1 MNMWGLRLLFP
12 ELLVDRIM
20 ERGLSS
26 WGLSF
31 ASQIDFPPLWPGTSP
46 PRRLL
51 RLCSSGSGTSLM
63 WSLPTKETVWCA
75 PHHNAGFRLWL
86 PCLNA
91 TLPCSSSPPHGSH
104 PQSSTVQWVP
114 YHTSPLPISQ
124 LAPLYQG
131 REVSVHPKYAVTCH
145 SPGGLICRLPWLFI
159 WQVNSWKI
167 VIRSLLNYLRKKFPN
182 EG

>member
-46 PRRLL
+46 PRRLP
-51 RLCSSGSGTSLM
+51 RLCSSGSGASLI
-63 WSLPTKETVWCA
+63 WILPTKEIVWCA
-75 PHHNAGFRLWL
+75 SHHNAGFRLWL

-91 TLPCSSSPPHGSH
+91 TLLCFSSPPHGSH
-104 PQSSTVQWVP
+104 PPNSTVQQSGASHPTDARITANTPLSRQSTICASLMYSHLSFSRGANLQAPP
-114 YHTSPLPISQ
+114 YLTS
-124 LAPLYQG
+124 
-131 REVSVHPKYAVTCH
+131 
-145 SPGGLICRLPWLFI
+145 
-159 WQVNSWKI
+159 
-167 VIRSLLNYLRKKFPN
+167 
-182 EG
+182 